1 MRVFPL
7 SRRLRPNFTIAA
19 VVSMALVACSP
30 AQQAPIQATLDRG
43 MVVSTS
49 TFASDAGAEVLRNGG
64 NAVDAAIATG
74 FALAV
79 TSPSNGNI
87 GGGGFMIIR
96 FPDGTSTALDF
107 REKAPL
113 ASFPEMWLDE
123 NGEYDRNLHH
133 RGALSVGVP
142 GTVAGFALAH
152 EKYGTGDWSAVVEP
166 AVKLATEGWTLPEG
180 LARSLNSR
188 TTRENALPGVVAGY
202 SKDGVPWE
210 AGETIVLPILGRTLT
225 KIRDEGRDAF
235 YRGEVAQLI
244 VDEMGRG
251 NGIITLEDLERYQAI
266 EREPIRGTF
275 RDYEI
280 MTMPPPSSGGIAILE
295 MLNIVEGFDLKAM
308 GHYSAEYLHHTT
320 EAARR
325 AYRDRAVAIADTD
338 FFPVPVAR
346 LTSKEYAVEL
356 RETIDSDRASVSH
369 AEDILDFKESD
380 ETTHYSVV
388 DENGMAV
395 SVTFTLE
402 GGYGSGIV
410 VEGGGFFLNNEM
422 GDFNAGPGIT
432 TATGLI
438 GTDANLARPEQRML
452 SSMSPTII
460 AKDGQLVAVIGSPG
474 GRTIINTVFH
484 LALSIMEFEMD
495 IESAV
500 AAKRSNHQWLPD
512 QMSVEA
518 DTPDEVVAQLE
529 AMGHTVRV
537 GRGQGQA
544 HSIGVTSDGHVV
556 GVPDPRSG
564 ATAGAS
570 HSSGDLRPDPV

>member
-1 MRVFPL
+1 MKSFTL
-7 SRRLRPNFTIAA
+7 SRRLRPIFTMAA
-19 VVSMALVACSP
+19 VASMALVACSP
-30 AQQAPIQATLDRG
+30 SEQDPIQATLDRG

-123 NGEYDRNLHH
+123 NGEYDRNQHH

-188 TTRENALPGVVAGY
+188 ATSENALPGVVAGY

-210 AGETIVLPILGRTLT
+210 AGETITLPILGRTLA
-225 KIRDEGRDAF
+225 KIRDEGRDGF
-235 YRGEVAQLI
+235 YRGEIAQLI

-251 NGIITLEDLERYQAI
+251 NGIITLEDLEIYRAI

-275 RDYEI
+275 RGYDI
-280 MTMPPPSSGGIAILE
+280 MSMPPPSSGGIIIVE

-346 LTSKEYAVEL
+346 LTSKEYAAEL
-356 RETIDSDRASVSH
+356 RETIDSHQASVS
-369 AEDILDFKESD
+369 APEDILDFKESD

-388 DENGMAV
+388 DKNGMAV
-395 SVTFTLE
+395 SVTYTLE
-402 GGYGSGIV
+402 GRYGSGIV
-410 VEGGGFFLNNEM
+410 VEEGGFFLNNEM

-512 QMSVEA
+512 RMSVEA
-518 DTPDEVVAQLE
+518 GTPEEVVAQLE

-537 GRGQGQA
+537 GRGQGSA

-570 HSSGDLRPDPV
+570 PGG

>member
-1 MRVFPL
+1 
-7 SRRLRPNFTIAA
+7 
-19 VVSMALVACSP
+19 
-30 AQQAPIQATLDRG
+30 
-43 MVVSTS
+43 
-49 TFASDAGAEVLRNGG
+49 
-64 NAVDAAIATG
+64 
-74 FALAV
+74 
-79 TSPSNGNI
+79 
-87 GGGGFMIIR
+87 
-96 FPDGTSTALDF
+96 
-107 REKAPL
+107 
-113 ASFPEMWLDE
+113 
-123 NGEYDRNLHH
+123 
-133 RGALSVGVP
+133 VP

-152 EKYGTGDWSAVVEP
+152 EKYGTGEWSAVVEP
-166 AVKLATEGWTLPEG
+166 AVKLATEGWALPEN
-180 LARSLNSR
+180 LARALNSR
-188 TTRENALPGVVAGY
+188 VTNENALPGIVAGY
-202 SKDGVPWE
+202 AKDGVPWE
-210 AGETIVLPILGRTLT
+210 AGETITLPILGRTLA

-235 YRGEVAQLI
+235 YGGEVAQLI

-251 NGIITLEDLERYQAI
+251 NGIITLEDLERYQAV

-275 RDYEI
+275 RDYDI
-280 MTMPPPSSGGIAILE
+280 ISMPPPSSGGIAIVE

-346 LTSKEYAVEL
+346 LTSKEYAAEL
-356 RETIDSDRASVSH
+356 RETIDSEQASVSQ

-388 DENGMAV
+388 DKNGMAV
-395 SVTFTLE
+395 SVTYTLE

-500 AAKRSNHQWLPD
+500 AAKRANHQWLPD
-512 QMSVEA
+512 RLSVEA
-518 DTPDEVVAQLE
+518 DTPEEVVAQLE
-529 AMGHTVRV
+529 AMGHEVRV
-537 GRGQGQA
+537 GRGQGSA
-544 HSIGVTSDGHVV
+544 HSIGVTSDGRVI

-564 ATAGAS
+564 PTAGAS
-570 HSSGDLRPDPV
+570 PGG